1 MGGATTPDSDGGHA
15 LAADLFTE
23 LASDL
28 RCSIL
33 MSLSDK
39 PAKLSSLAREF
50 DTTVQD
56 VHRNANR
63 LMEAGLVRKN
73 EDGAMHLTEYGRL
86 VVRQV
91 PYFTFM
97 KKHAKFFA
105 EHTLND
111 IPEKFVQRIGSLQ
124 DCELVRSVAAV
135 MEKLKKLESRTQKQ
149 LRVMVSQAWA
159 EEGRIIIELSMQGVQ
174 ILTIAGR
181 NTIFPKEI
189 VESVVKTIDKIPAN
203 QRKIEAKMVEKV
215 HVALYIADENA
226 AVMFP
231 NKEGEID
238 MNALFIGN
246 EPAFHEWCID
256 LFDHYW
262 SRAGYFDVKKATL
275 V

>member
-1 MGGATTPDSDGGHA
+1 VGSATTPDSDGGHT

-28 RCSIL
+28 RCSML
-33 MSLSDK
+33 MSLSNK

-63 LMEAGLVRKN
+63 LMETGLVRKN
-73 EDGAMHLTEYGRL
+73 EDGAIHLTEYGRI
-86 VVRQV
+86 VVKQV
-91 PYFTFM
+91 PYFVFM
-97 KKHAKFFA
+97 KNHAKFFA

-111 IPEKFVQRIGSLQ
+111 MPEKFVQRIGSLQ
-124 DCELVRSVAAV
+124 NCELVRSVTSV
-135 MEKLKKLESRTQKQ
+135 MEKLKKLESSTQKQ
-149 LRVMVSQAWA
+149 LRIMVSQAWA

-174 ILTIAGR
+174 ILTIVGR

-189 VESVVKTIDKIPAN
+189 VESILKTIDKIPAN
-203 QRKIEAKMVEKV
+203 QRKMEAKMVDKV

-246 EPAFHEWCID
+246 DPAFHEWCSD